1 MASKMASIDPA
12 VAEILDRTTR
22 PGNDSEDED
31 DLISALEEEDDKSM
45 AAFREQRLQQLHGE
59 FSRAK
64 EMRNSEYG
72 TYTEIKE
79 EKQVMDITT
88 GAKLCVVHFMKPDF
102 TRCRVMDE
110 KLEVRVI
117 PGVGPFSK
125 AHADFVFVFPPVQL
139 LAPKHFDTR
148 FISVNVENAPFL
160 VTRLKIQVLPCVIC
174 FVKGVST
181 DRLIG
186 FEGIGYKPDTFT
198 LPELEARLLRAK
210 VLVRAKMYDD
220 DEEYQRNRNKNIQ
233 EDEDSGDDWD

>member
-1 MASKMASIDPA
+1 MRILNGHHLGKTYRTLESLTHTSQICFPLIINNPTHQNTTTTHHEPFNQSTMASKMASIDPA

-117 PGVGPFSK
+117 PGVELFSK
-125 AHADFVFVFPPVQL
+125 GA
-139 LAPKHFDTR
+139 
-148 FISVNVENAPFL
+148 
-160 VTRLKIQVLPCVIC
+160 C
-174 FVKGVST
+174 
-181 DRLIG
+181 
-186 FEGIGYKPDTFT
+186 
-198 LPELEARLLRAK
+198 
-210 VLVRAKMYDD
+210 
-220 DEEYQRNRNKNIQ
+220 
-233 EDEDSGDDWD
+233 